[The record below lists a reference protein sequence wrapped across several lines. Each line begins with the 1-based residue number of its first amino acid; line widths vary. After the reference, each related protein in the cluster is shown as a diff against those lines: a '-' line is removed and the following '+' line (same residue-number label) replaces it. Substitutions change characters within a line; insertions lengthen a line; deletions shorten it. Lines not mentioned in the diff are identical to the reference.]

1 MKRLWRII
9 AIIYENL
16 TEPHPAITRDK
27 HRLEAKLVAFMVIVM
42 IGGVILN
49 LLFGSGLTPV
59 SLFALVIGYVI
70 SRTKYYKIATYLIIG
85 ILLVSLV
92 SSIYTT
98 HDYNNFVIFSNIAW
112 LTLSLLFASLLLT
125 IKETILISVLHLFVI
140 LLLAVF
146 TPEIDLKSIGV
157 SFGFVSVFSTLLI
170 ITMWRRN
177 ELENVRQKKIRE
189 QATHDLVT
197 GLPNRV
203 LFHDRLDQ
211 AIARIQRNKT
221 IGAIL
226 YLDLDD
232 FKDIN
237 DEYSHE
243 VGDQVL
249 KVIADRILSCI
260 RITDTGARISGD
272 EFVILLEDVGKPE
285 NAAILAQNI
294 LDAISSRIA
303 INGSETM
310 VSGSIGVAMIP
321 RDGMENEELL
331 QNADTAMYSAKAEG
345 KHSISFFT
353 AEMKKKMLRNISL
366 SKSLQKAI
374 DNQEF
379 HIEFQ
384 PQFDVHTGN
393 IFGAEALLRW
403 RHPAEGLISPREF
416 IPIAEKTGLIFS
428 LSERVFNDVLAFHD
442 TIEKNT
448 SKDVR
453 LAVNLSSRQ
462 LRDIDFPDSI
472 KDLLL
477 ASDIDPACL
486 ELEITENSI
495 FDNFD
500 QTVKVL
506 KKLKKLGVRLAI
518 DDFGTGYSSLSY
530 LETFPVDTIKVDIS
544 FLQKITHPDVKLP
557 ILSGI
562 ITIATEMGLDVIA
575 EGVENATQLQ
585 FLKNAG
591 CSMVQGF
598 YFNASLEKDNFL
610 SLLKD

>member
-1 MKRLWRII
+1 MKRLWHII
-9 AIIYENL
+9 VIIYENL
-16 TEPHPAITRDK
+16 TEPHPAITREK

-42 IGGVILN
+42 IGGVTLN
-49 LLFGSGLTPV
+49 LIFGSGLTPV
-59 SLFALVIGYVI
+59 SLFALVIGYI
-70 SRTKYYKIATYLIIG
+70 FSRTKYYKIATYLIIC

-92 SSIYTT
+92 SSIYAT
-98 HDYNNFVIFSNIAW
+98 HDYNNFAIFSNIAW
-112 LTLSLLFASLLLT
+112 LTLSLLFASLLLS
-125 IKETILISVLHLFVI
+125 IKETILISVFHIIVI
-140 LLLAVF
+140 LLLSVF
-146 TPEIDLKSIGV
+146 TPEIDLKAIGV
-157 SFGFVSVFSTLLI
+157 SFGFISVFSTLLI

-177 ELENVRQKKIRE
+177 ELENARQKKIRE

-197 GLPNRV
+197 GLPNRI

-285 NAAILAQNI
+285 NAAIVAQNI

-310 VSGSIGVAMIP
+310 VSGSIGIAMIP
-321 RDGMENEELL
+321 RDGMKNEELL

-353 AEMKKKMLRNISL
+353 AEMKEKMLRNISL
-366 SKSLQKAI
+366 SKSLHKAI

-403 RHPAEGLISPREF
+403 RHPAEGLISPYEF
-416 IPIAEKTGLIFS
+416 IPIAEKTGLIFP
-428 LSERVFNDVLAFHD
+428 LSEWVIENVLDFHQVVKK
-442 TIEKNT
+442 TT
-448 SKDVR
+448 SKKVR

-462 LRDIDFPDSI
+462 LREVNFPDSI
-472 KDLLL
+472 ESLLEG
-477 ASDIDPACL
+477 SEIDPACL

-500 QTVKVL
+500 QTVKVM
-506 KKLKKLGVRLAI
+506 KKLKSLGVRLAI

-530 LETFPVDTIKVDIS
+530 LETFPVDTIKIDTS

-575 EGVENATQLQ
+575 EGVENDTQLQ

-591 CSMVQGF
+591 CSMAQGF
-598 YFNASLEKDNFL
+598 YFNASLERDDFL
-610 SLLKD
+610 CLLKD